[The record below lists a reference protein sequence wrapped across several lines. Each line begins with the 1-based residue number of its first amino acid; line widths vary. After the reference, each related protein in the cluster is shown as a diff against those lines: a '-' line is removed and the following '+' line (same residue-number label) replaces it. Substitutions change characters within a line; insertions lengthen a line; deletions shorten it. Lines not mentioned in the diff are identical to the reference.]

1 MNQSELPFA
10 AHKLARASDPE
21 TSKAA
26 ARQCKELRG
35 EHHRA
40 ILEQMRKPIFGSGVT
55 SDWTCD
61 ELAAYIGTLDRVQIG
76 KRMHELER
84 AGLVRKTGET
94 RPTASGRAACCYEV
108 CS

>member
-26 ARQCKELRG
+26 ARQCKALRAD
-35 EHHRA
+35 HHQKIVAALRRLTTA
-40 ILEQMRKPIFGSGVT
+40 NADEIAQY
-55 SDWTCD
+55 CD
-61 ELAAYIGTLDRVQIG
+61 LDRVQVG
-76 KRMHELER
+76 RRLNELER

-94 RPTASGRAACCYEV
+94 RPTASGRAACCYGV
-108 CS
+108 VR